1 MRNVRYLLLT
11 SVLVLAPVAT
21 VAADSIIPPDQLKW
35 SQLPRID
42 RWGYDFSS
50 EALVPSKVAS
60 DFMCLDPRPVDKIH
74 WWGSYWKAP
83 LGYPTYYSNSW
94 ADPTLATGQPVDPAI
109 LCGFNVQFYTDVP
122 DSADPNVPMPWSH
135 PGQLL
140 YEEFVPITQVNVV
153 PYAVIERN
161 EDGIVGNDGDEQ
173 VWQYFVKLDRPF
185 EQREYEIYWLK
196 LQAVNNDS
204 NPDNIQ
210 WGWHESVDLWND
222 EAVQQGPSNLWGMM
236 YRKEWVEIPNKDM
249 AFELGVIPEPATL
262 LLVSFGAA
270 GVLGIVRRRRK
281 SG

>member
-1 MRNVRYLLLT
+1 MRGFCLPLLVFGLLFALAA
-11 SVLVLAPVAT
+11 SVL
-21 VAADSIIPPDQLKW
+21 ADAIIPNELLKW

-50 EALVPSKVAS
+50 ETLVPSKVAS

-83 LGYPTYYSNSW
+83 VDYPTYYSSHW
-94 ADPTLATGQPVDPAI
+94 TDPTLVTGQGVDPGI
-109 LCGFNVQFYTDVP
+109 LSGFSIQFYADVP
-122 DSADPNVPMPWSH
+122 DSPDPNVPMPWSH

-140 YEEFVPITQVNVV
+140 YEQYIPINQVDVV
-153 PYAVIERN
+153 PYEVIDRN
-161 EDGIVGNDGDEQ
+161 GDGIIGNDGDEV

-196 LQAVNNDS
+196 LQAHNKDS